1 MRRGIL
7 RAVVAAAALLLVAP
21 ASALAQSTG
30 GSFGGGSFG
39 GGSFGGGSES
49 SGSSASGSSS
59 SGSSGGS
66 DTSSGSDTSGSS
78 GSDTSGSSGYGDDS
92 ATANGGGCGVSP
104 GFAVAF
110 ALLFGFYLVV
120 NPSKKR
126 GFARGQAAAAEPG
139 KLDVSA
145 LQLGIDWRARQAVQA
160 RLSELARTAQTDTP
174 ARLPELLRET
184 VLLLQASRLSWLY
197 AHVSNHQPMSPAE
210 AERAFRDLGA
220 RARAEFRHEL
230 VRNADG
236 ALRARDTP
244 DLQAHPHEGAGV
256 VVVTLIV
263 AAKRPIVDTLVTA
276 GVESLD
282 VLLDDLRAVAAS
294 GALAALEVVWSPAA
308 ENDRMSTAELEQHYP
323 ELEKLE
329 EKAIA
334 GRVFCAHCSGPYP
347 MELLACPHCGAPV
360 SKATRTP
367 RA

>member
-39 GGSFGGGSES
+39 GSGSGSSSYGGSSSGGSES
-49 SGSSASGSSS
+49 SSGSSSSSSSSS
-59 SGSSGGS
+59 SGSSYHG
-66 DTSSGSDTSGSS
+66 GSS
-78 GSDTSGSSGYGDDS
+78 GSGYGDDS

-110 ALLFGFYLVV
+110 ALLFAFYLVV

-126 GFARGQAAAAEPG
+126 GFTRGQAAAAEPG

-145 LQLGIDWRARQAVQA
+145 LRLGIDWRARQAVQA
-160 RLSELARTAQTDTP
+160 RLSELARAGQTDSP
-174 ARLPELLRET
+174 AQLAELLRET
-184 VLLLQASRLSWLY
+184 VVLLQASRLSWLY
-197 AHVSNHQPMSPAE
+197 AHVANHQPMSPAE
-210 AERAFRDLGA
+210 AERAFRDLA
-220 RARAEFRHEL
+220 SRARAEFRDEL
-230 VRNADG
+230 IRNADG
-236 ALRARDTP
+236 ALSARDTP

-263 AAKRPIVDTLVTA
+263 AAKRPIVDTLASA
-276 GVESLD
+276 GVEFLD
-282 VLLDDLRAVAAS
+282 VLLEDLRAVAAS

-308 ENDRMSTAELEQHYP
+308 EDDRMSTAELEQHYP
-323 ELEKLE
+323 ELEKLD
-329 EKAIA
+329 EKAIV
-334 GRVFCAHCSGPYP
+334 GRVFCAHCSGPFP